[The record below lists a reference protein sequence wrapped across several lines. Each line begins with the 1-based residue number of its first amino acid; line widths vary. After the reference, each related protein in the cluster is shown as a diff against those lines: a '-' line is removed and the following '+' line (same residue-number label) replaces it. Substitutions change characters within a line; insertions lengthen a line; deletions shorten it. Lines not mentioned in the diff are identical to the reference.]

1 VIDPK
6 EIEKIASLARLR
18 LTDTEKASF
27 ASQLSAILES
37 FKKIATIDTQ
47 NVQPLVTPTDVEF
60 LLREDVVEP
69 WSNAEV
75 ATANAPEKSG
85 HLFKV
90 PPVV

>member
-1 VIDPK
+1 MIDPK

-18 LTDTEKASF
+18 LTDSEKAGF
-27 ASQLSAILES
+27 ATQLSAVLES
-37 FKKIATIDTQ
+37 FQKIASIDTAQ
-47 NVQPLVTPTDVEF
+47 VQPLITPTDVEF
-60 LLREDVVEP
+60 LLREDIVEA
-69 WSNAEV
+69 WSGAEV